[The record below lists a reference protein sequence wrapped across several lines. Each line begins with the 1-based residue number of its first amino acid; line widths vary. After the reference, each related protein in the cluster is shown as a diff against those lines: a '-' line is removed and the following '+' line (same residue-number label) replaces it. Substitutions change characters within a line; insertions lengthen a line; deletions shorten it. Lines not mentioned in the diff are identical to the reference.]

1 MNFAFIPSPEKA
13 KKFTAVEDTYK
24 PKSPYRLGD
33 VGKRGQA
40 AFKKK
45 NGHESDRPK
54 V

>member
-24 PKSPYRLGD
+24 QKSPYRLGD
-33 VGKRGQA
+33 VGNWGQA
-40 AFKKK
+40 AFKKTGRK
-45 NGHESDRPK
+45 SDRSK

>member
-33 VGKRGQA
+33 VGK
-40 AFKKK
+40 
-45 NGHESDRPK
+45 
-54 V
+54 